1 MTVPSVA
8 VSEDL
13 SITGDS
19 LNEDNQVGDDSTKC
33 SCQCR
38 PVNCVKPHGRKLFT
52 ILYLLNHDTHHSPFI
67 FILCLQL
74 FFPNLKKKVQPCAI
88 EYLVPLL

>member
-1 MTVPSVA
+1 MIVPSVA
-8 VSEDL
+8 VSVDL
-13 SITGDS
+13 SITGDC

-38 PVNCVKPHGRKLFT
+38 PVNSVEPHGRKLVT
-52 ILYLLNHDTHHSPFI
+52 ILYLLNHDTQRSPLI
-67 FILCLQL
+67 FISCLQL
-74 FFPNLKKKVQPCAI
+74 FFPNLKKQVLSHAL